1 MLLTIDDLL
10 SPEELAKLT
19 STLAT
24 AEFVDGKLTAGW
36 HAQLVKQNAQLS
48 QADPIL
54 DRSCELVR
62 SILNRHPLFQTAI
75 QPSMI
80 HTLLFSRYDVGMSYG
95 LHIDNALMG
104 NSDRRYR
111 SDVSW
116 TIFLSDPT
124 TYTGGEL
131 VIEGSEGVQVFKLEA
146 GSVVLYPS
154 SFLHRV
160 EPVTEGVRF
169 AAVGWVQSLIRDP
182 AQRDMLFDLD
192 AVRRSLF
199 QKEGKT
205 TEFDLITKTY
215 ANLLRQWAEF

>member
-1 MLLTIDDLL
+1 MLLTIADLL
-10 SPEELAKLT
+10 SPEELAELT
-19 STLAT
+19 STLAA

-36 HAQLVKQNAQLS
+36 HAQLVKQNTQLS
-48 QADPIL
+48 KDDPIL
-54 DRSCELVR
+54 DRLCQLVR
-62 SILNRHPLFQTAI
+62 TSLNRHPLFQTAI
-75 QPSMI
+75 QPSII
-80 HTLLFSRYDVGMSYG
+80 HTFLFSRYDVGMSYG
-95 LHIDNALMG
+95 LHVDNALMG
-104 NSDRRYR
+104 SGDRRYR

-116 TIFLSDPT
+116 TIFLSDPA

-131 VIEGSEGVQVFKLEA
+131 VIEGSEGVQAFKLKA
-146 GSVVLYPS
+146 GSAILYPS

-169 AAVGWVQSLIRDP
+169 VAVGWVQSLIRDP
-182 AQRDMLFDLD
+182 TQRDILFDLD

-199 QKEGKT
+199 HKEGKT

>member
-10 SPEELAKLT
+10 SLEELAELY
-19 STLAT
+19 STLTA
-24 AEFVDGKLTAGW
+24 AEFVEGKLTAGW
-36 HAQLVKQNAQLS
+36 HAQLVKQNTQLS
-48 QADPIL
+48 QDDPIL
-54 DRSCELVR
+54 DRLCELVR
-62 SILNRHPLFQTAI
+62 SNLNRHPLFQTAI
-75 QPSMI
+75 QPSII

-95 LHIDNALMG
+95 LHVDNALMG
-104 NSDRRYR
+104 KGDRRYR

-124 TYTGGEL
+124 TYKGGEL
-131 VIEGSEGVQVFKLEA
+131 VIEGSEGVQEFKLKA
-146 GSVVLYPS
+146 GSMVLYPS

-160 EPVTEGVRF
+160 EPVTAGVRF
-169 AAVGWVQSLIRDP
+169 AAVGWVQSLIRDSV
-182 AQRDMLFDLD
+182 QRDMLFDLD

>member
-10 SPEELAKLT
+10 QPEEIADLT
-19 STLAT
+19 ATLAT

-36 HAQLVKQNAQLS
+36 HAQLVKHNTQIGQD
-48 QADPIL
+48 DPIL
-54 DRSCELVR
+54 DRLAELVR
-62 SILNRHPLFQTAI
+62 AVLNRHPLFQTAI
-75 QPSMI
+75 QPSII
-80 HTLLFSRYDVGMSYG
+80 HTLLFSRYEVGMSYG
-95 LHIDNALMG
+95 LHVDNAFMG
-104 NSDRRYR
+104 KGDRRFR

-124 TYTGGEL
+124 TYAGGEL
-131 VIEGSEGVQVFKLEA
+131 VIEGSEGLQAFKLKA
-146 GSVVLYPS
+146 GSVLLYPS